1 MPGVGSP
8 PPPEPSPP
16 TPAAPEPPPPPPP
29 AALPEPWH
37 PHHHGEGEGGHRHGE
52 HEGVA
57 ELTSLRLLRDKGII
71 SQAEYDS
78 ALHDLKESV
87 GEHAPKEGT
96 VVLGKWSTT
105 LYGFLEADSIWDT
118 TRSLNDLS
126 GNAQIVRSLAS
137 GGTEAG
143 DHARFTMGMRNSR
156 FGFKLR
162 APETHGVRV
171 SAMLETD
178 FQGPLT
184 IGTGTGQV
192 SEGAFFTSPTLRV
205 RHFNMKIETPVVD
218 VLAGQYW
225 QLFGWQ
231 SAYQPN
237 TVEIQGVPG
246 EVYGRTPQLRISKT
260 LKAEPVTFEI
270 AIAATRPVQ
279 RDSGFPDGQGGLRF
293 ALDSWTGVQTV
304 GSTGTQISPLSI
316 AATGLL
322 RRVEVDQ
329 LAASPK
335 FTRDL
340 TLTAV
345 AVDAFIPVIPG
356 TKDNKENSFSLNGEF
371 ATGYGFAD
379 QYTGLSGGVGFP
391 TLPAAAGVAQT
402 YTPNI
407 DAGIVTY
414 DARGHVHGIQWTS
427 YLIGAQ
433 YYLPGTDGKFWV
445 SGNYSHMESANSHY
459 YGTAAKL
466 RLAEDWF
473 DVNLFVDPVP
483 SVRIGAEYANFNDVY
498 VDGTHAINH
507 RLQLSGFFIF

>member
-1 MPGVGSP
+1 M
-8 PPPEPSPP
+8 E
-16 TPAAPEPPPPPPP
+16 AAPPP
-29 AALPEPWH
+29 AAPPEPWH
-37 PHHHGEGEGGHRHGE
+37 PHHHGEGEGGHHAGE
-52 HEGVA
+52 HEGVMV

-105 LYGFLEADSIWDT
+105 LYGFLEADSIWDS

-126 GNAQIVRSLAS
+126 GNSQIQRSVAS

-143 DHARFTMGMRNSR
+143 DHPRYTMGVRNSR

-192 SEGAFFTSPTLRV
+192 SEGAFFTSPTVRV

-218 VLAGQYW
+218 ILAGQYW

-246 EVYGRTPQLRISKT
+246 EVYGRTPQVRISKT
-260 LKAEPVTFEI
+260 LKADPVTFEI
-270 AIAATRPVQ
+270 AVAATRPVQ
-279 RDSGFPDGQGGLRF
+279 RDSGFPDGQGGLRI

-304 GSTGTQISPLSI
+304 GSTGTQISPLSL

-340 TLTAV
+340 TMTAL
-345 AVDAFIPVIPG
+345 AVDTFIPVIPG
-356 TKDNKENSFSLNGEF
+356 TKDNKDNSFSLNAEV

-379 QYTGLSGGVGFP
+379 QYTGLTGGVGFP
-391 TLPAAAGVAQT
+391 GLPNTAAGVAQT
-402 YTPNI
+402 YNPNI
-407 DAGIVTY
+407 DSGIVTY
-414 DARGHVHGIQWTS
+414 DQRGHVHGIQWTS
-427 YLIGAQ
+427 YLVGGQ
-433 YYLPGTDGKFWV
+433 YYLPSTEGKFWV
-445 SGNYSHMESANSHY
+445 SGNYSHMESANIND

-483 SVRIGAEYANFNDVY
+483 AVRIGAEYANFNDVY

-507 RLQLSGFFIF
+507 RVQLSGFFIF